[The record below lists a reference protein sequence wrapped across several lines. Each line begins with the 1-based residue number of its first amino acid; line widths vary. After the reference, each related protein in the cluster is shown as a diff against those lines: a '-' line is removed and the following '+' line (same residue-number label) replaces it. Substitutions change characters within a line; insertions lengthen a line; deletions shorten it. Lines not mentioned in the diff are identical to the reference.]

1 VELRHLAFGYLHR
14 RKGKAALITFGLS
27 VAVGAIVLVLSLVL
41 SLRATMDERLT
52 QYGSNLI
59 IMPASAELNLSY
71 GGMSVGS
78 AGNGEIPRLSESDVE
93 AVRAVPSASAMSAVL
108 PVLLA
113 PVDVQDRTLLGLG
126 TDLPTSLRFKP
137 WWKLEG
143 SVPAGG
149 GEVLVGLNVRNE
161 LGLELGDEVVIS
173 GRSFRVSGI
182 LWETG
187 GEEDN
192 LVFFERPVLADLTGQ
207 AGVVNLIEV
216 TAANTDV
223 IDQLTAEIQ
232 NVLPEASVQSVKS
245 SIEFTEQANSALADF
260 GLAVTL
266 LIVVIAG
273 AVVMVTMLTAVK
285 ERQKEIGVLRAVG
298 YKRRHIASLILLES
312 AMLSSVGA
320 VVGTIGGL
328 AGALVVP
335 KLVGGLT
342 LGLVVHPLVIVAGLG
357 VAYVVG
363 LSAAL
368 YPAWR
373 AAELDPVTALKYI

>member
-1 VELRHLAFGYLHR
+1 MELRHLAFGYLRR

-41 SLRATMDERLT
+41 ALRATMDERLT
-52 QYGSNLI
+52 QYGSNVI
-59 IMPASAELNLSY
+59 VMPAAAEMNLSY
-71 GGMSVGS
+71 GGMSIATTGT
-78 AGNGEIPRLSESDVE
+78 GEIPRLSEREVE
-93 AVRAVPSASAMSAVL
+93 AVRAIPSASSMSAVI
-108 PVLLA
+108 PVLLE
-113 PVDVQDRTLLGLG
+113 PINVLGRPLLGLG
-126 TDLPTSLRFKP
+126 TDLETSLRFKP
-137 WWKLEG
+137 WWRLEG
-143 SVPAGG
+143 SLPAAAD
-149 GEVLVGLNVRNE
+149 EVLLGLNVRNE
-161 LGLELGDEVVIS
+161 LGLELGDEADIS
-173 GRSFRVSGI
+173 GRTFEISGI

-192 LVFFERPVLADLTGQ
+192 LVFFERAVLADLTGRTG
-207 AGVVNLIEV
+207 AVNLIEV

-223 IDQLTAEIQ
+223 IDQLTAEIKDA
-232 NVLPEASVQSVKS
+232 LPEASVASVKS

-273 AVVMVTMLTAVK
+273 AVVMITMLTAVK

-298 YKRRHIASLILLES
+298 FKRRHIASLILLES
-312 AMLSSVGA
+312 VMLSSAGA
-320 VVGTIGGL
+320 VVGTLGGL
-328 AGALVVP
+328 AGAAAAP

-342 LGLVVHPLVIVAGLG
+342 LGLVVNPLVIVAGVV
-357 VAYVVG
+357 VAFAVG

-373 AAELDPVTALKYI
+373 AADLDPVTALKYI

>member
-1 VELRHLAFGYLHR
+1 MELRHLAFGYLRR

-41 SLRATMDERLT
+41 ALRATMDERLT
-52 QYGSNLI
+52 QYGSNVI
-59 IMPASAELNLSY
+59 VMPAAAEMNLSY
-71 GGMSVGS
+71 GGMSIATTGT
-78 AGNGEIPRLSESDVE
+78 GEIPRLSESEVE
-93 AVRAVPSASAMSAVL
+93 AVRAIPSASAMSAVI
-108 PVLLA
+108 PVLLE
-113 PVDVQDRTLLGLG
+113 PIIVQGRPLLGLG
-126 TDLPTSLRFKP
+126 ADLEKSLRFKP
-137 WWKLEG
+137 WWRLEG
-143 SVPAGG
+143 RLPAAAD
-149 GEVLVGLNVRNE
+149 EVVLGLNVRNE
-161 LGLELGDEVVIS
+161 FGLELGDEADIS
-173 GRSFRVSGI
+173 GRTFEISGI

-192 LVFFERPVLADLTGQ
+192 LVFFDRAVLADLTGRTG
-207 AGVVNLIEV
+207 AVNLIEV

-223 IDQLTAEIQ
+223 IDQLTTEIQ
-232 NVLPEASVQSVKS
+232 DALPEASVASVKS

-298 YKRRHIASLILLES
+298 FKRRHIASLILLES
-312 AMLSSVGA
+312 VMLSSAGA
-320 VVGTIGGL
+320 VVGTLGGL
-328 AGALVVP
+328 AGAAAAP

-342 LGLVVHPLVIVAGLG
+342 LGLVVNPLVIVAGLV
-357 VAYVVG
+357 VAFVVG

-373 AAELDPVTALKYI
+373 AADLDPVTALKYI

>member
-1 VELRHLAFGYLHR
+1 MELRHLAFGYLRR

-41 SLRATMDERLT
+41 ALRATMDERLT
-52 QYGSNLI
+52 QYGSNVI
-59 IMPASAELNLSY
+59 VMPAAAEMNLSY
-71 GGMSVGS
+71 GGMSIATTGT
-78 AGNGEIPRLSESDVE
+78 GEIPRLSESEVE
-93 AVRAVPSASAMSAVL
+93 AVRTIPSASAMSAVI
-108 PVLLA
+108 PVLLE
-113 PVDVQDRTLLGLG
+113 PIKVQGRPLLGLG
-126 TDLPTSLRFKP
+126 TDLEQSLRFKP
-137 WWKLEG
+137 WWRLEG
-143 SVPAGG
+143 RLPAAAD
-149 GEVLVGLNVRNE
+149 EVLLGLNVRNE
-161 LGLELGDEVVIS
+161 FGLELGDETDIS
-173 GRSFRVSGI
+173 GRNFEISGI

-192 LVFFERPVLADLTGQ
+192 LVFFDRGVLADLTGRTG
-207 AGVVNLIEV
+207 AVNLIEV

-223 IDQLTAEIQ
+223 IDQLTTEIQ
-232 NVLPEASVQSVKS
+232 DALPEASVASVKS

-298 YKRRHIASLILLES
+298 FKRRHIASLILLES
-312 AMLSSVGA
+312 VMLSSAGA
-320 VVGTIGGL
+320 VVGILGGL
-328 AGALVVP
+328 AGAAAAP

-342 LGLVVHPLVIVAGLG
+342 LGLVVDPLVIVAGLV
-357 VAYVVG
+357 VAFAVG

-373 AAELDPVTALKYI
+373 AADLDPVTALKYI